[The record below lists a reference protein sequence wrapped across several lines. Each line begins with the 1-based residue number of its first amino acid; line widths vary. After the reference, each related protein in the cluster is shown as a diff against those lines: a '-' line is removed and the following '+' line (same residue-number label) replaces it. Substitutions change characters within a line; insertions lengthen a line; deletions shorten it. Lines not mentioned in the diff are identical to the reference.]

1 MEIRME
7 NMGFSYGPV
16 NVFNSVNL
24 TLDKPE
30 LVCIL
35 GPNGAGKSTLMHCL
49 NRLKK
54 PTEGKVYLDGRDLE
68 EYSLKDLA
76 KIISFVPHTE
86 DTTFSM
92 TVLDTV
98 LMGRMPHCGTS
109 FSQED
114 IIIAA
119 ENIKLLGMQE
129 FALHNF
135 NELSAGQHQKI
146 MIARSLTQEPQILL
160 LDEPTANL
168 DVKFQMLVMRL
179 LKDVAR
185 IKNITVVTICH
196 DLNVT
201 AQYAD
206 RVVMLLDHT
215 IYSDGTPAEV
225 LTKENISK
233 LYGVE
238 CEIIESQGRP
248 HIILL
253 DGDELDSH
261 LEENLVKREKMEHRS
276 PPAEDGASEPK
287 PRKKGLFGAKK
298 AKEPEKPPE
307 EEKTE

>member
-1 MEIRME
+1 MNAAAI
-7 NMGFSYGPV
+7 
-16 NVFNSVNL
+16 
-24 TLDKPE
+24 T
-30 LVCIL
+30 
-35 GPNGAGKSTLMHCL
+35 
-49 NRLKK
+49 
-54 PTEGKVYLDGRDLE
+54 
-68 EYSLKDLA
+68 
-76 KIISFVPHTE
+76 
-86 DTTFSM
+86 SM
-92 TVLDTV
+92 T
-98 LMGRMPHCGTS
+98 
-109 FSQED
+109 
-114 IIIAA
+114 A
-119 ENIKLLGMQE
+119 
-129 FALHNF
+129 
-135 NELSAGQHQKI
+135 
-146 MIARSLTQEPQILL
+146 
-160 LDEPTANL
+160 ANL

-261 LEENLVKREKMEHRS
+261 LEENLVKREKMEHGS